1 VLAETERLQPLDHRT
16 RVLPG
21 DIDEDEVPLR
31 IACHAG
37 KMDEVQRRRERPE
50 EGEHLLHEIG
60 GYDEAEVN
68 HRRSLLAARF
78 RPMATIAGGRTI
90 PFDWYSDPAV
100 LRLERERIFRRTWQ
114 YAGRIDQVAEPG
126 AFFTCDLGGVPIV
139 VVRDDEGGLRAFL
152 NVCRHRGSLVC
163 EGEGKRASLQ
173 CPYHAWTYG
182 LDGSLRAAPRS
193 ERVPGFDRESLG
205 LVSVPVDSWG
215 PFVFVNP
222 DPEAEPLAETLGEL
236 PALVAASGVDLGSLQ
251 FLKRASGA
259 EYAANWKVCS
269 ENFLECYHCQVAHPG
284 FSKVVD
290 VSVDAYVLEESRMFS
305 TQYGPVREAWKGDFD
320 PRGPI
325 ERGQFHFLWP
335 NLTLNMMPGQP
346 NLSIGPIVPTGP
358 ETTTRFLDYFVGPDV
373 EQAWLDEMLEFDD
386 QVGAEDRVLVERVQ
400 KGLRGGGIEHGRL
413 MGDSERLI
421 AHFQSLLLDALA

>member
-1 VLAETERLQPLDHRT
+1 
-16 RVLPG
+16 
-21 DIDEDEVPLR
+21 
-31 IACHAG
+31 
-37 KMDEVQRRRERPE
+37 M
-50 EGEHLLHEIG
+50 
-60 GYDEAEVN
+60 
-68 HRRSLLAARF
+68 
-78 RPMATIAGGRTI
+78 
-90 PFDWYSDPAV
+90 
-100 LRLERERIFRRTWQ
+100 
-114 YAGRIDQVAEPG
+114 
-126 AFFTCDLGGVPIV
+126 
-139 VVRDDEGGLRAFL
+139 VVRDEEGGLRAFL

-193 ERVPGFDRESLG
+193 DRVPGFDKDALG
-205 LVSVPVDSWG
+205 LVAVPVDAWG

-236 PALVAASGVDLGSLQ
+236 PALVAASGVDLDSLR
-251 FLKRASGA
+251 FLKRASGDD
-259 EYAANWKVCS
+259 YAANWKVCS

-290 VSVDAYVLEESRMFS
+290 VSVDAYVLEESRTFS

-325 ERGQFHFLWP
+325 TRGQFHFLWP
-335 NLTLNMMPGQP
+335 NLTLNIMPGHP

-358 ETTTRFLDYFVGPDV
+358 ETTARFLDYFVGPDV
-373 EQAWLDEMLEFDD
+373 DDAWIAEMLEFDD

-421 AHFQSLLLDALA
+421 AHFQGLLLDALA